1 MSFFV
6 AFLPQFVVPE
16 NSLLTQFLVLA
27 STFIVIEILVE
38 ATIALAASRVQPFL
52 ARFGKRVNRVL
63 SLLFMAIGIL
73 LPLR

>member
-1 MSFFV
+1 
-6 AFLPQFVVPE
+6 
-16 NSLLTQFLVLA
+16 VLA

-38 ATIALAASRVQPFL
+38 AAIALAASRVQPFL

-63 SLLFMAIGIL
+63 GLLFMAIGIF